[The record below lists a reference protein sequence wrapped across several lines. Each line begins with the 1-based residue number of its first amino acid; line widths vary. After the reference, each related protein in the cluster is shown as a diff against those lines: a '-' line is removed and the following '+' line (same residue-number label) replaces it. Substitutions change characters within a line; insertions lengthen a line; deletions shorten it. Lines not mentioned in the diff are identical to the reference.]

1 MPIMHTPEN
10 SKCSAS
16 AGTIPIHNSMLLKF
30 HSSSSWGIFLL
41 IKCKIILIGAEVLP
55 VSSKWPRGKHQWC
68 YRVTVSVQTWV
79 LSGSACAFQLCLLD
93 HTSAG
98 TRAQSCAG
106 SCQQHILL
114 RWIPIAIF
122 QTVPASIA
130 DWVCAFAGSCKSQ
143 TVHSSSSAY
152 KFCLTFLL
160 SNVKSS
166 GLSFN
171 ATLRQTI
178 PSDNCY
184 QISLSL
190 KKKTKQCCLLTTI
203 IF

>member
-1 MPIMHTPEN
+1 MHIPEN

-16 AGTIPIHNSMLLKF
+16 AGTILIHNSMLLKF

-55 VSSKWPRGKHQWC
+55 ASSKWPRGKHQWC
-68 YRVTVSVQTWV
+68 YQGTVSVQTWV
-79 LSGSACAFQLCLLD
+79 LLGSACAFELCLLD

-98 TRAQSCAG
+98 ARSSNFVASCHR
-106 SCQQHILL
+106 HILL
-114 RWIPIAIF
+114 CWIPITVF

-130 DWVCAFAGSCKSQ
+130 DWICAIAGSCKIQ

-152 KFCLTFLL
+152 QFCLMFLL
-160 SNVKSS
+160 SNVKNS

-171 ATLRQTI
+171 ATLRQT
-178 PSDNCY
+178 DNCIR
-184 QISLSL
+184 QLL
-190 KKKTKQCCLLTTI
+190 PDPLVTKKRKPSNNL
-203 IF
+203 F